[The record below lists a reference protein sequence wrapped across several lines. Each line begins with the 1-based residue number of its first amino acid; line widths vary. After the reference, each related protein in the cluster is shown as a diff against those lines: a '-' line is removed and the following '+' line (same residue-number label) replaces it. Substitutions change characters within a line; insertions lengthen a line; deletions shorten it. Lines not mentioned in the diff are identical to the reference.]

1 MTGRSKPKGH
11 VVADAVAEELVRRA
25 AEGDAAARRRLVEA
39 TIDDLW
45 ALAMRMVRREDNA
58 DEIVQETYARAL
70 ANLADWTP
78 RGRFEGYLARIATNL
93 VLERW
98 RRERPAVPLDPHL
111 ASPAALEPWQR
122 LADEEDDQRRLA
134 AIWEAVQRLAP
145 EPRAALLLYHAQG
158 ESCDSIAG
166 ILDVPVGTV
175 KSWLHRARNEV
186 RRGAES
192 LLRGRA
198 AVSQTQI
205 GGQP

>member
-1 MTGRSKPKGH
+1 MAET
-11 VVADAVAEELVRRA
+11 VAEVWVRRA
-25 AEGDAAARRRLVEA
+25 AEGDVAARRRLVEA

-98 RRERPAVPLDPHL
+98 RRERPAVPLDPDL
-111 ASPAALEPWQR
+111 ASPEALEPWQR
-122 LADEEDDQRRLA
+122 LADEEDDQRRLS
-134 AIWEAVQRLAP
+134 AIWKTIQRLAP
-145 EPRAALLLYHAQG
+145 QPRAALLLYHAQG

-175 KSWLHRARNEV
+175 KSWLHRARIEV
-186 RRGAES
+186 RCGAES

-198 AVSQTQI
+198 TVSQSPI
-205 GGQP
+205 GDQP

>member
-1 MTGRSKPKGH
+1 M
-11 VVADAVAEELVRRA
+11 ADAVAEELVRRA
-25 AEGDAAARRRLVEA
+25 ARGDAAARRRLVEA

-45 ALAMRMVRREDNA
+45 ALAMRLVRREDNA

-70 ANLADWTP
+70 ANLSDWTP

-98 RRERPAVPLDPHL
+98 RRARQAVPLDPDL

-122 LADEEDDQRRLA
+122 LADAEDDRRRLA
-134 AIWEAVQRLAP
+134 AIWEAIQRLAP
-145 EPRAALLLYHAQG
+145 QPRAALLLYHAQG
-158 ESCDSIAG
+158 ESYDAIAA
-166 ILDVPVGTV
+166 ILNAPVGTV
-175 KSWLHRARNEV
+175 KTWLHRARIEV

-198 AVSQTQI
+198 AVSRTQI
-205 GGQP
+205 GDQP